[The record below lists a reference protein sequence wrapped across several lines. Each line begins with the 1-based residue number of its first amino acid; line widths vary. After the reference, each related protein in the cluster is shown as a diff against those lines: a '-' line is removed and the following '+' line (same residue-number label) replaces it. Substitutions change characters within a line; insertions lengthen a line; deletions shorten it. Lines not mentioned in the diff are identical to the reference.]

1 MPDPLLPPLKRIA
14 AVHDL
19 SGLGKCSL
27 TVALPVISATGVE
40 CSCIPT
46 ALLST
51 HTGEFTGWTLRDLS
65 DEMLPIARH
74 WNAVGVRFDGVYT
87 GYLANPAQ
95 AQMVEQVLDLIAG
108 PESMI
113 VVDPVMADNGS
124 YYSNMGEEMCAA
136 FRHLIRR
143 ADVITPNMTEA
154 ALLTG
159 TAYMPD
165 GHDDA
170 SLRALLYALSELGP
184 RIVTITGVRAQ
195 GRIGNA
201 ALDVRTGE
209 ICHCLRPSHPG
220 LFYGTG
226 DIFAS
231 SLAALLVRGATLRDA
246 LETATALTDDSI
258 ARSLRHDTPRRFGV
272 DFEGALPA
280 YIRRVGNLFEGGA
293 SSAVEP

>member
-1 MPDPLLPPLKRIA
+1 MHESQLPRLKRIA

-40 CSCIPT
+40 CACIPT

-65 DEMLPIARH
+65 DAMLPIASH
-74 WNAVGVRFDGVYT
+74 WKSTGAQFDGVYT

-95 AQMVEQVLDLIAG
+95 THTLEKVIDVISGADTMLI
-108 PESMI
+108 
-113 VVDPVMADNGS
+113 VDPVMADNGS

-143 ADVITPNMTEA
+143 ADVITPNITEA

-159 TAYMPD
+159 MQYTPD
-165 GHDDA
+165 GHDEDY
-170 SLRALLYALSELGP
+170 LRSMFDALSSLGP
-184 RIVTITGVRAQ
+184 HVITITGIRAN
-195 GRIGNA
+195 GMIGNVA
-201 ALDVRTGE
+201 FDSETGE
-209 ICHCLRPSHPG
+209 IFRALRPMHEG

-231 SLAALLVRGATLRDA
+231 SLAALLVRGASLQSA
-246 LETATALTDDSI
+246 LEIATSLTDDSI

-280 YIRRVGNLFEGGA
+280 YMDRVRNLF
-293 SSAVEP
+293 